1 MLIRGRRERRMKTSF
16 VRKVSDVES
25 VPCRLVERS
34 CYRRGSFSRASMI
47 DQSTLQRKPNMMYK
61 IKVKIDA

>member
-25 VPCRLVERS
+25 VPCRLVES
-34 CYRRGSFSRASMI
+34 CYRRGRFSRASMI
-47 DQSTLQRKPNMMYK
+47 DQSTLQRDETNYD
-61 IKVKIDA
+61 VQNQSEN

>member
-1 MLIRGRRERRMKTSF
+1 MKTSF

-47 DQSTLQRKPNMMYK
+47 DQSTLQRDKTNYD
-61 IKVKIDA
+61 VQNQSEN